1 MFYKIPARNNF
12 ILCLFFFV
20 LMVLEIDFKVVVKF
34 WFFNFVDIY
43 KAMFSEL
50 WK

>member
-1 MFYKIPARNNF
+1 
-12 ILCLFFFV
+12 
-20 LMVLEIDFKVVVKF
+20 MVLEIDFKVVVKF
-34 WFFNFVDIY
+34 RFFNFVIFVDIY